1 MMADAFKRG
10 RLETA
15 IWAAKVLLL
24 CVGTVSTVV
33 FFKAAIIPYLLN
45 LCLSIVPHIRTS
57 FKNCC
62 SLSPLYIY
70 IILNFIILTIAA
82 SSAFQRQNH
91 NHKHHLSSSSV
102 ASGDTTKNNAKAT
115 DRIDPSH
122 DFIYSPDNN
131 TDNKYNSSQSQM
143 LSAQPPQQQDRL
155 FQSHPEDDATFLFSS
170 SSLDNH
176 PYTLNNEMISWHDI
190 HTVQEGVVPNTILR
204 TSTTTLEYDDH
215 QRSGPSPEKCCGD
228 SMPTEEEEVEADDD
242 TKTLDTTW
250 KAIMDGQG
258 KASGKHLKKSDTW
271 DTPPRL
277 TGRQLAITNTKFK
290 VPQRQLNQCNLDDDH
305 DDEDDAVTWARREL
319 KKSDTFSDRVSL
331 RRQKSMSQEELNQR
345 AEAFI
350 KKINND
356 IRLERLE
363 SDQRRFREIASTAI

>member
-143 LSAQPPQQQDRL
+143 LSALFAATDPQVPEYCELLKTDDFPVCAFISQDCRPTNPSEESHNVKTSHEVWEKTFEMIGLPSDAVDRL
-155 FQSHPEDDATFLFSS
+155 
-170 SSLDNH
+170 
-176 PYTLNNEMISWHDI
+176 I
-190 HTVQEGVVPNTILR
+190 EG
-204 TSTTTLEYDDH
+204 
-215 QRSGPSPEKCCGD
+215 
-228 SMPTEEEEVEADDD
+228 EEV
-242 TKTLDTTW
+242 
-250 KAIMDGQG
+250 
-258 KASGKHLKKSDTW
+258 ASRYGAH
-271 DTPPRL
+271 
-277 TGRQLAITNTKFK
+277 G
-290 VPQRQLNQCNLDDDH
+290 
-305 DDEDDAVTWARREL
+305 E
-319 KKSDTFSDRVSL
+319 
-331 RRQKSMSQEELNQR
+331 
-345 AEAFI
+345 
-350 KKINND
+350 
-356 IRLERLE
+356 
-363 SDQRRFREIASTAI
+363 